1 MVPGSVQATK
11 LQGRGGLFEK
21 PIPVQKITAHDFVS
35 TCTWDASRVLW
46 KFVIKD
52 SIDASTRQAYKT
64 TDTDIWQLAK
74 FLCCRKA
81 VHNNFD
87 TNENEISFVF
97 VFCMHHKNWPYGTR
111 KNGNEKYFVF
121 VLKASTALRA
131 YFLRQNKIFSCCSC
145 THNQITNKIAYRFC
159 CSDKK

>member
-1 MVPGSVQATK
+1 MVSGNVQATK

-46 KFVIKD
+46 KFVTKD

-64 TDTDIWQLAK
+64 IDTNIWQLAK

-87 TNENEISFVF
+87 TNENETSFVF
-97 VFCMHHKNWPYGTR
+97 VFCMHHKNWPKGVSIRVFCTSKFPSFQVLELIDSWFNLDFRVSGTHLSR
-111 KNGNEKYFVF
+111 PWTSK
-121 VLKASTALRA
+121 LT
-131 YFLRQNKIFSCCSC
+131 
-145 THNQITNKIAYRFC
+145 RFF
-159 CSDKK
+159 